1 MPRNNWFVLTL
12 SQTFENASEM
22 LRGLKT
28 EISLLIGFLSSRGT
42 TKTVFAKSGKILCSI
57 LELINLV
64 KNGFKKS
71 TASFVSF
78 GGMVSIPSAF
88 LELYPSVSF
97 FFFT

>member
-1 MPRNNWFVLTL
+1 
-12 SQTFENASEM
+12 M

-28 EISLLIGFLSSRGT
+28 EISFLIGFLSSRGT

-97 FFFT
+97 FFFFT